1 MPSVATNIRITPEA
15 NRLLTGLAQRLSPPR
30 AQVIEL
36 ALRQFDDRFFWADV
50 QKAFS
55 EEETP
60 EMTAERG
67 LWNRTASDGIAAE
80 RW

>member
-1 MPSVATNIRITPEA
+1 MLNVASNIRITPDA
-15 NRLLTGLAQRLSPPR
+15 NRLLTGLAQRLSRPK

-36 ALRQFDDRFFWADV
+36 ALRQLDDRFLWADV

-60 EMTAERG
+60 EMIAEREI
-67 LWNRTASDGIAAE
+67 WDRTSSDGIAAE